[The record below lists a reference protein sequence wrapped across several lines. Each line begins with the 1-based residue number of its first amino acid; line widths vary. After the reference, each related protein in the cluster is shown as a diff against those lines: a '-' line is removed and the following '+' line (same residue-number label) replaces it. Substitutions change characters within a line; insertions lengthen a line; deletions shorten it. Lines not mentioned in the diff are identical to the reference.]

1 MIPLKNIIVEKSLIL
16 FSMIPL
22 KNIIVDGSLIS
33 MIILFLPYLM
43 IFLIPALFVFNP
55 LTFKEKFNDKII
67 FIFIIFLILF
77 VGSRVEVG
85 GDWGVYLSNYY
96 VNGRNF
102 DFLNFSIRS
111 DFNVSPEVF
120 QIKELEKGIF
130 LGFDGIVKYHDRF
143 NQL

>member
-1 MIPLKNIIVEKSLIL
+1 MIPLKNIIVE
-16 FSMIPL
+16 
-22 KNIIVDGSLIS
+22 GSLIP
-33 MIILFLPYLM
+33 MIMLFLPYLM

-77 VGSRVEVG
+77 VGTRIEVG

-96 VNGRNF
+96 LNGRNY

-111 DFNVSPEVF
+111 DWGFETLSYLFYYNELPITYFNFFCS
-120 QIKELEKGIF
+120 
-130 LGFDGIVKYHDRF
+130 
-143 NQL
+143 